1 MPMSEAT
8 ANFFRERWEEK
19 AEEDEEGLLVKPEN
33 RNITTYLEMKE
44 AIKGDED
51 LARLGTELEASV
63 LRYAETMVKLYQS
76 QLETEK
82 EEIQESDR
90 GRRLAHNALLSSL
103 KTRARAYVK
112 KKGANYWRLKI
123 DDGQDNRDAIR
134 IWATEIAPFI
144 SDKIIKFRGNITRHI
159 SQ

>member
-63 LRYAETMVKLYQS
+63 LRYAETMVKLY
-76 QLETEK
+76 
-82 EEIQESDR
+82 
-90 GRRLAHNALLSSL
+90 
-103 KTRARAYVK
+103 
-112 KKGANYWRLKI
+112 
-123 DDGQDNRDAIR
+123 
-134 IWATEIAPFI
+134 
-144 SDKIIKFRGNITRHI
+144 
-159 SQ
+159 